1 MAGASLG
8 ESLLMVGLWTDFPM
22 HRHGQVPGLPRRP
35 ASLAEGRVKNQANN
49 RELRDHLVSVGIA
62 HDYLELT
69 GVGHTALPT
78 LAGGANQWEFYRD
91 VLSAVAAVTSP

>member
-35 ASLAEGRVKNQANN
+35 ASLAEGRVRYYSAGQGPRQWYEVDTYCCPGNYC
-49 RELRDHLVSVGIA
+49 RIIGELPDLIARPHHGGISI
-62 HDYLELT
+62 DL
-69 GVGHTALPT
+69 
-78 LAGGANQWEFYRD
+78 
-91 VLSAVAAVTSP
+91 